1 MNDDDEECD
10 AIREDDDVIND
21 DCGNAVPLLQDRQQ
35 IKAPN
40 RISRNRLM
48 TGLVLFQEASSNT
61 TIRCLQSK
69 SRTQLTNVEDV
80 VTVVMGSA
88 RG

>member
-1 MNDDDEECD
+1 MMNDDDEECD
-10 AIREDDDVIND
+10 VGDAIRED

-48 TGLVLFQEASSNT
+48 TGLVLF
-61 TIRCLQSK
+61 
-69 SRTQLTNVEDV
+69 
-80 VTVVMGSA
+80 
-88 RG
+88 